1 MLPAHAP
8 SAAGYNEHHDEDE
21 LEEDMQGRHHQKLP
35 SRWPEQVIVEQQQ
48 LNETIEQEL
57 IPQQATEQLNN

>member
-1 MLPAHAP
+1 MRNGLDRAEDDTHALQ
-8 SAAGYNEHHDEDE
+8 ATRRGLQNVQN
-21 LEEDMQGRHHQKLP
+21 MFVRNP